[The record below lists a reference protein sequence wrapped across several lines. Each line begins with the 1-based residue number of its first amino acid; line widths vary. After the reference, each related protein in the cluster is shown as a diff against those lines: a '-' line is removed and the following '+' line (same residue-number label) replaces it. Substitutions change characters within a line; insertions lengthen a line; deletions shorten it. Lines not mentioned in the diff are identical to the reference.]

1 MFNAVLVQATHEGEM
16 LTTALYSAGE
26 TQPQHPLVLE
36 CMEAA
41 RQFLAD
47 ANALAR
53 LTENVLLFGP
63 LGGDRS
69 GDRW

>member
-1 MFNAVLVQATHEGEM
+1 MFNAVLVQSACEGEL
-16 LTTALYSAGE
+16 LTAALFGAGE
-26 TQPQHPLVLE
+26 AQPQHPLVAQ
-36 CMEAA
+36 CMEVAE
-41 RQFLAD
+41 QFLAD